1 MQKHIKLR
9 IIEWGLRRSYS
20 DLPGRIGEAGNELSE
35 ELGLS
40 QGSELAIAEGKVRVT
55 LGITDLPQIYR
66 PCELT
71 RGLNVIIQLYCFL

>member
-1 MQKHIKLR
+1 MQKHRKLR
-9 IIEWGLRRSYS
+9 MIECELRRSYS

-40 QGSELAIAEGKVRVT
+40 QGSELAVAEGKVRVT
-55 LGITDLPQIYR
+55 LGITELPQIYR

-71 RGLNVIIQLYCFL
+71 RGLNNIVEQIK